1 MHGEKPADYIKEGE
15 NHAGKG
21 TARLPVRSE
30 LTFRRSRPAM
40 RGGSSKV
47 RELTSSAN
55 PLLKVFRRAL
65 ADGVTREG
73 WLAVEGPHLLKE
85 ALSASSNGSV
95 QSVLVSR
102 TAGSEF
108 RDLLAQVPKEA
119 EVTQV
124 PDGLFR
130 HIAQTE
136 APQGIA
142 ALVELRTPS
151 LDSVLSQRNTF
162 LLVGCGV
169 QDPGNIGT
177 MIRSAQALGGTA
189 LLTLAGTVSPF
200 NPKAARSTAGAI
212 FRLPVV
218 QGVDPKDL
226 FPRLHTARIRI
237 IAADQHSPAPLA
249 FADLTSSVAI
259 LIGREGTGL
268 APEIFREASQLLS
281 IPIHPGTDSLNAASA
296 ASIFLYEAARQRG
309 FRY

>member
-1 MHGEKPADYIKEGE
+1 
-15 NHAGKG
+15 
-21 TARLPVRSE
+21 
-30 LTFRRSRPAM
+30 
-40 RGGSSKV
+40 
-47 RELTSSAN
+47 
-55 PLLKVFRRAL
+55 
-65 ADGVTREG
+65 
-73 WLAVEGPHLLKE
+73 
-85 ALSASSNGSV
+85 
-95 QSVLVSR
+95 
-102 TAGSEF
+102 
-108 RDLLAQVPKEA
+108 
-119 EVTQV
+119 
-124 PDGLFR
+124 
-130 HIAQTE
+130 
-136 APQGIA
+136 
-142 ALVELRTPS
+142 
-151 LDSVLSQRNTF
+151 
-162 LLVGCGV
+162 
-169 QDPGNIGT
+169 

-200 NPKAARSTAGAI
+200 NPKATRSTAGAI

-309 FRY
+309 FR